1 MSNSFVLRLGSPS
14 IKVKSSHLNFRKE
27 KINISCM
34 QAFIELVKRPI
45 QAFEL
50 QQNKKKYHRRKKSS
64 QKHTKR
70 RVKIIPFARYTI
82 AFSSPCYS
90 RLH

>member
-1 MSNSFVLRLGSPS
+1 
-14 IKVKSSHLNFRKE
+14 
-27 KINISCM
+27 M

-64 QKHTKR
+64 QKHTKWE
-70 RVKIIPFARYTI
+70 VKIIPFPR
-82 AFSSPCYS
+82 
-90 RLH
+90 